1 MVTTRLIYEAFRN
14 RGFDCYGL
22 DANVPFSCV
31 QGAHD
36 MANSNLKWIQ
46 DGSEPPAN
54 ANQVEWEKAQGAVD
68 QYLQAY
74 GLA

>member
-1 MVTTRLIYEAFRN
+1 MVTSTLIYQAFAE

-31 QGAHD
+31 QGASE
-36 MANSNLKWIQ
+36 MANSNLRWVQ
-46 DGSEPPAN
+46 EGTEPPAN
-54 ANQVEWEKAQGAVD
+54 ANAICWEKAQGAVD

-74 GLA
+74 GLV